1 MATGQTTDIR
11 TFGSQGQQRTAA
23 LSLKLA
29 EIELVKRAIKDT
41 PVLLLDEATSA
52 LDAGTE
58 EAVLGN
64 LRSMTDKTVIIV
76 THRPAALK
84 QCDRQVAFGEEK

>member
-1 MATGQTTDIR
+1 MTNCINGLKKCHYVTKKWWDDI
-11 TFGSQGQQRTAA
+11 FY
-23 LSLKLA
+23 K
-29 EIELVKRAIKDT
+29 K
-41 PVLLLDEATSA
+41 DEATSA

-58 EAVLGN
+58 EVVLGN

-84 QCDRQVAFGEEK
+84 LCDRQVAFGEERW

>member
-1 MATGQTTDIR
+1 MVNPFNAGINTVTNCINGLKNVITSQKSGGM
-11 TFGSQGQQRTAA
+11 TFFY
-23 LSLKLA
+23 K
-29 EIELVKRAIKDT
+29 K
-41 PVLLLDEATSA
+41 DEATSA

-58 EAVLGN
+58 EVVLGN

-84 QCDRQVAFGEEK
+84 LCDRQVAFVEERL

>member
-1 MATGQTTDIR
+1 MVNPFNAGINTVTNCINGLKNVITLQKSGGM
-11 TFGSQGQQRTAA
+11 TFFYKKG
-23 LSLKLA
+23 
-29 EIELVKRAIKDT
+29 
-41 PVLLLDEATSA
+41 EATSA

-58 EAVLGN
+58 EAVLGK

-84 QCDRQVAFGEEK
+84 LCDRQVAFGEERW

>member
-1 MATGQTTDIR
+1 M
-11 TFGSQGQQRTAA
+11 QR
-23 LSLKLA
+23 LA
-29 EIELVKRAIKDT
+29 IARAVYSDR
-41 PVLLLDEATSA
+41 PVLLLDKATSA

-58 EAVLGN
+58 EAVLWN

-84 QCDRQVAFGEEK
+84 LCDRQVAFGEEK

>member
-1 MATGQTTDIR
+1 MTH
-11 TFGSQGQQRTAA
+11 F
-23 LSLKLA
+23 
-29 EIELVKRAIKDT
+29 LVSVAWAIDSDS

-58 EAVLGN
+58 EEVLGN

-84 QCDRQVAFGEEK
+84 LCDRQVVFGEKT